1 MGQGLSIGELAGR
14 CGVSVRALRLYEDA
28 GLVRPL
34 RTEAGRRVYGP
45 ADVSRLQ
52 QVLVLKKAGCTL
64 ARIGELLRT
73 GRVDPAA
80 LMTVQIAA
88 LMQQKAALDHSL
100 AVLRAA
106 QRQLA
111 DGDSLTL
118 DALCNL
124 IRSGEQTMT
133 EEAWK
138 PVFDKY
144 YSPEDMAA
152 WDKAKTNFTDADS
165 EAYGQSWRDV
175 ISRVEAAMA
184 EGVAPDAP
192 RAMALAKQWYDL
204 QQPLVQQV
212 GIKTWNKAATMYQE
226 MQQWRSGAVQPP
238 FTKEVY
244 DFASKAMEAARAKG
258 LVPPR
263 IG

>member
-28 GLVRPL
+28 GLIRPL
-34 RTEAGRRVYGP
+34 RTQAGRRVYGA

-64 ARIGELLRT
+64 ARIGELLRA

-80 LMTVQIAA
+80 LMTAQIAA
-88 LMQQKAALDHSL
+88 LTQQKAALDHSL
-100 AVLRAA
+100 AVLQTARS
-106 QRQLA
+106 QLA

-124 IRSGEQTMT
+124 IRSGEQMMT

-144 YSPEDMAA
+144 YTPEDQVVWA
-152 WDKAKTNFTDADS
+152 KAKANFTDADS
-165 EAYGQSWRDV
+165 EVYAQNWRNL
-175 ISRVEAAMA
+175 ISRIEAAMA

-192 RAMALAKQWYDL
+192 QATALAKQWYDL

-212 GIKTWNKAATMYQE
+212 GIDIWNKAAVMYQD
-226 MQQWRSGAVQPP
+226 MDQWRSEGVQPP
-238 FTKEVY
+238 FTKAVY
-244 DFASKAMEAARAKG
+244 DYASKAMDAARADG